1 MARPPAPAVAIEADY
16 RLDDQVGF
24 LLRKAHQAASEIFQS
39 QVAPYQVTP
48 TQFSTLIRL
57 DDLGELSQS
66 DLGELTATDPATLL
80 GVIQRL
86 AKRGLLAVRPDPDDG
101 RRRLVRLTEEGHALA
116 RELRS
121 VGPTVSEMTLASF
134 SAVERR
140 ELLRLLA
147 RLGERA

>member
-1 MARPPAPAVAIEADY
+1 MARVPAPAAVIEEDY

-24 LLRKAHQAASEIFQS
+24 LLRKAHQAASEVFQS

-57 DDLGELSQS
+57 DDQGELSQS
-66 DLGELTATDPATLL
+66 DLGELTAMDPATLL

-86 AKRGLLAVRPDPDDG
+86 SKRGLLAVRPDPDDG

-116 RELRS
+116 QNLRS
-121 VGPTVSEMTLASF
+121 VGPTISEMTLAGF
-134 SAVERR
+134 TAAERR

-147 RLGERA
+147 QLGERS